1 MYSELKTLKFILD
14 SGMLNKGTIEK
25 ANDEMIV
32 EEKLNNHY
40 YSWWKCE
47 TDGRYKTYV
56 DTIDGKRKLL
66 AKRSKEELANALD
79 DNSPIRQHRHKPR
92 RVRERTGQTRVDT
105 FENLFNAWVD
115 RKLRFR
121 EIKKQS
127 YDKYKNDFKR
137 FFVNGVCDISQEPIG
152 TFSELDL
159 EDFIKDSIVHFNL
172 TSKTYARMRTLI
184 IGIFK
189 YAKKLGKTQ
198 ISISAFFG
206 DLDLP
211 RNIFAPRTRLAE
223 DNVFT
228 DKEVELICGY
238 VENLERP
245 SVLDYGVLLAFFT
258 GMRSGEIGALQWKDI
273 GEDCIYITKTVE
285 RFKDENGKYLH
296 RVRHSGKTEASTR
309 AIVLTDYAKKILW
322 EIKKLNPFGEYIFE
336 TRNHTLY
343 DTKKL
348 TVRLYQICDKLG
360 IPRRSLHK
368 ARKTYITKLINAGV
382 EETVILNQAG
392 HTDIQT
398 TRSYY
403 EFNNRTTDEIKRQV
417 VRALAQ

>member
-25 ANDEMIV
+25 ANEKMIV

-40 YSWWKCE
+40 YSWWKA

-56 DTIDGKRKLL
+56 DTIEGTRKMVVRKTKEAL
-66 AKRSKEELANALD
+66 AQALD
-79 DNSPIRQHRHKPR
+79 DNSPMRHHRHKCR
-92 RVRERTGQTRVDT
+92 RIRERTGGNRVDT

-137 FFVNGVCDISQEPIG
+137 FFINGVVDISQEPIG

-172 TSKTYARMRTLI
+172 TSKTYARMRTII

-211 RNIFAPRTRLAE
+211 RNIFAPRERQAE
-223 DNVFT
+223 KNVFT
-228 DKEVELICGY
+228 DKEVERICGY
-238 VENLERP
+238 VENLDRP
-245 SVLDYGVLLAFFT
+245 SVLHYGVLLAFFT
-258 GMRSGEIGALQWKDI
+258 GMRSGEIIALQWQDI
-273 GEDCIYITKTVE
+273 DEECIYITKTAE
-285 RFKDENGKYLH
+285 RFKGENGKYLQ

-309 AIVLTDYAKKILW
+309 AIVLTDYAKQILH
-322 EIKKLNPFGEYIFE
+322 KLKMLNPFGEYIFE
-336 TRNHTLY
+336 DENRNLY
-343 DTKKL
+343 DSKKL
-348 TVRLYQICDKLG
+348 TVRLYQICDRLN

-417 VRALAQ
+417 VRALAN